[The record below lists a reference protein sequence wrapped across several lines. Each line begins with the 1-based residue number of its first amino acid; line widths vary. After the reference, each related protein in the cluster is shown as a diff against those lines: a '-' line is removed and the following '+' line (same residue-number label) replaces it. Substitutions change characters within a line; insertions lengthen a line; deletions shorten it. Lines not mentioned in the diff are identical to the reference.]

1 MTRSSPKELRS
12 SLVEHCRLRGWK
24 PRFIG
29 QPGSHYGLLE
39 VLEEV
44 IACRDVGANLLSL
57 ELIDLAEAQGW
68 RNPWLDDNR
77 AWLLLADKKYDAA
90 RQIWRRLSHCEIPSL
105 CDHAKNTLE
114 ALAGVPEIEQ
124 VVDQLIHLRARD
136 DLQGWQELCW
146 KSLVDCGDMFDGRI
160 YDEVLDAALTR
171 SPANGAPWDKQ
182 LLLHDQLIELFNQ
195 ALVRWESL

>member
-1 MTRSSPKELRS
+1 M
-12 SLVEHCRLRGWK
+12 VEHCRLRGWK
-24 PRFIG
+24 PRVIG

-114 ALAGVPEIEQ
+114 ALDGVPEIEQ

-136 DLQGWQELCW
+136 DLQDWRELCW
-146 KSLVDCGDMFDGRI
+146 KSLVECGDMFDGRI
-160 YDEVLDAALTR
+160 YDEVLNAALTR
-171 SPANGAPWDKQ
+171 SPARDAPWDKQ
-182 LLLHDQLIELFNQ
+182 LLLHDQLIELFKQ